1 MQKRNFTAGGFS
13 PDRGKREEMACAV
26 QANPAEPGRWG
37 GRTRRQN
44 GAVRWTAGQSGRTGR
59 RTRRQNRAAGRSGR
73 TERQDGAAGRGGRT
87 ERQDGAAGRGG
98 RTGRQDGA
106 GEEGGAGGGGGRGG
120 QGGGGGG
127 GGGRGGQKKRGGEA
141 TSSQRTGPGAP
152 PAQTKKRD
160 SNRRKPPDSEKAH
173 GEAARHLQKA
183 NAQVL
188 NTLFGHREG
197 CNIIRTAAVSKI
209 TESNFSIFLHSDHSF
224 QAHSRTRPWSFPFP
238 ELCPEAERVSV
249 SANLRRHRAAFDL
262 RFSILCTISH
272 KILFYDVFT
281 GFSRHAPTHVY
292 GAARIHGA
300 APQ

>member
-1 MQKRNFTAGGFS
+1 MQKRSFTAGGFS

-26 QANPAEPGRWG
+26 RANPAEPGRWG

-59 RTRRQNRAAGRSGR
+59 RTRRQNKAA
-73 TERQDGAAGRGGRT
+73 EQGGRT
-87 ERQDGAAGRGG
+87 ERQDGAAGRSG
-98 RTGRQDGA
+98 RTGR
-106 GEEGGAGGGGGRGG
+106 
-120 QGGGGGG
+120 
-127 GGGRGGQKKRGGEA
+127 QKKRGGEA

-160 SNRRKPPDSEKAH
+160 SNRREPPDSEKAH

-209 TESNFSIFLHSDHSF
+209 IERNFSIFLHSDHSF
-224 QAHSRTRPWSFPFP
+224 QAHSRPLPWSFPFP

-262 RFSILCTISH
+262 RFFILCTIFTLNF
-272 KILFYDVFT
+272 IL
-281 GFSRHAPTHVY
+281 
-292 GAARIHGA
+292 
-300 APQ
+300 

>member
-1 MQKRNFTAGGFS
+1 MKTTLNGVVFLLPHVSGHAKTEFHSRRIFPG
-13 PDRGKREEMACAV
+13 PREEGGNGMRR
-26 QANPAEPGRWG
+26 PGESC
-37 GRTRRQN
+37 RTRTV
-44 GAVRWTAGQSGRTGR
+44 G
-59 RTRRQNRAAGRSGR
+59 
-73 TERQDGAAGRGGRT
+73 RQDEAA
-87 ERQDGAAGRGG
+87 ERGG

-106 GEEGGAGGGGGRGG
+106 AGRSGKTERQDGAAGRSGKTERQDGAAEKEGEGKAG
-120 QGGGGGG
+120 
-127 GGGRGGQKKRGGEA
+127 
-141 TSSQRTGPGAP
+141 SSQRTGPGAP

-209 TESNFSIFLHSDHSF
+209 IERNFSIFLHSDHSF
-224 QAHSRTRPWSFPFP
+224 QAHSRPLPWSFPFP

>member
-1 MQKRNFTAGGFS
+1 MDS
-13 PDRGKREEMACAV
+13 
-26 QANPAEPGRWG
+26 
-37 GRTRRQN
+37 
-44 GAVRWTAGQSGRTGR
+44 
-59 RTRRQNRAAGRSGR
+59 R
-73 TERQDGAAGRGGRT
+73 TERQDGAQNKAAEQGGRT
-87 ERQDGAAGRGG
+87 ERQDGAAEKEGEGK
-98 RTGRQDGA
+98 A
-106 GEEGGAGGGGGRGG
+106 G
-120 QGGGGGG
+120 
-127 GGGRGGQKKRGGEA
+127 
-141 TSSQRTGPGAP
+141 SSQRTGPGAP

-160 SNRRKPPDSEKAH
+160 SNRREPPDSEKAH

-209 TESNFSIFLHSDHSF
+209 IERNFSIFLHSDHSF
-224 QAHSRTRPWSFPFP
+224 QAHSRPLPWSFPFP

>member
-98 RTGRQDGA
+98 RTGRQ
-106 GEEGGAGGGGGRGG
+106 
-120 QGGGGGG
+120 
-127 GGGRGGQKKRGGEA
+127 KKRGGEA

-152 PAQTKKRD
+152 PAQTKKT
-160 SNRRKPPDSEKAH
+160 
-173 GEAARHLQKA
+173 GETIGPARFSTGIPTA
-183 NAQVL
+183 
-188 NTLFGHREG
+188 GSR
-197 CNIIRTAAVSKI
+197 RTAKKR
-209 TESNFSIFLHSDHSF
+209 TEK
-224 QAHSRTRPWSFPFP
+224 RPGICKRPT
-238 ELCPEAERVSV
+238 
-249 SANLRRHRAAFDL
+249 H
-262 RFSILCTISH
+262 RFSIRCSDTG
-272 KILFYDVFT
+272 KGAIL
-281 GFSRHAPTHVY
+281 S
-292 GAARIHGA
+292 AR
-300 APQ
+300 PPLVK

>member
-1 MQKRNFTAGGFS
+1 
-13 PDRGKREEMACAV
+13 MACAV
-26 QANPAEPGRWG
+26 RANPAEPGRWG

-44 GAVRWTAGQSGRTGR
+44 GAVRWTAGRGGRTGR
-59 RTRRQNRAAGRSGR
+59 RTRRQNRAARRIGR
-73 TERQDGAAGRGGRT
+73 TRRQDGAARRSSRTGRQDGAAGRSGR
-87 ERQDGAAGRGG
+87 
-98 RTGRQDGA
+98 
-106 GEEGGAGGGGGRGG
+106 
-120 QGGGGGG
+120 
-127 GGGRGGQKKRGGEA
+127 KRGGGQSRVIA
-141 TSSQRTGPGAP
+141 ADRSGGAARTN
-152 PAQTKKRD
+152 KKRD
-160 SNRRKPPDSEKAH
+160 SNRREPPDSEKAH

-209 TESNFSIFLHSDHSF
+209 TERNFSIFLHSDHSF
-224 QAHSRTRPWSFPFP
+224 QAHSRTLPWSFPFP
-238 ELCPEAERVSV
+238 ELCPEAKRVSV

>member
-1 MQKRNFTAGGFS
+1 MQKRSFTAGGFS

-26 QANPAEPGRWG
+26 RANPAEPGRWG

-44 GAVRWTAGQSGRTGR
+44 
-59 RTRRQNRAAGRSGR
+59 RAAGRSGR
-73 TERQDGAAGRGGRT
+73 TGRQDGAAGRGGRK
-87 ERQDGAAGRGG
+87 RG
-98 RTGRQDGA
+98 
-106 GEEGGAGGGGGRGG
+106 
-120 QGGGGGG
+120 
-127 GGGRGGQKKRGGEA
+127 GGEA

>member
-1 MQKRNFTAGGFS
+1 MKTTLDGVVFLLPHVSSHAKTEFHRRRIFPG
-13 PDRGKREEMACAV
+13 PREEGGNGMRRPGESCRTRTVGRQNEA
-26 QANPAEPGRWG
+26 AERGSKMDSRTERQDGAQNKAAEQG
-37 GRTRRQN
+37 GRT
-44 GAVRWTAGQSGRTGR
+44 G
-59 RTRRQNRAAGRSGR
+59 
-73 TERQDGAAGRGGRT
+73 RQDGAAGRGGRT
-87 ERQDGAAGRGG
+87 ERQDGAAEKEGEGK
-98 RTGRQDGA
+98 A
-106 GEEGGAGGGGGRGG
+106 G
-120 QGGGGGG
+120 
-127 GGGRGGQKKRGGEA
+127 
-141 TSSQRTGPGAP
+141 SSQRTGPGAP

-160 SNRRKPPDSEKAH
+160 SNRREPPDSEKAH

-209 TESNFSIFLHSDHSF
+209 IERNFSIFLHSDHSF
-224 QAHSRTRPWSFPFP
+224 QAHSRPLPWSFPFP

>member
-1 MQKRNFTAGGFS
+1 MQKRSFTAGGFS
-13 PDRGKREEMACAV
+13 PDRGKREEMASAV
-26 QANPAEPGRWG
+26 RANPAEPGRWG

-59 RTRRQNRAAGRSGR
+59 RTRRQNRAAGRSGK
-73 TERQDGAAGRGGRT
+73 TER
-87 ERQDGAAGRGG
+87 
-98 RTGRQDGA
+98 
-106 GEEGGAGGGGGRGG
+106 
-120 QGGGGGG
+120 
-127 GGGRGGQKKRGGEA
+127 QKKRGRAKPGHRSGQVRGRRPHKQKNGIPTA
-141 TSSQRTGPGAP
+141 GSRRTA
-152 PAQTKKRD
+152 KKRT
-160 SNRRKPPDSEKAH
+160 EKQP
-173 GEAARHLQKA
+173 GICKRP
-183 NAQVL
+183 
-188 NTLFGHREG
+188 THRFS
-197 CNIIRTAAVSKI
+197 IRCSDTGKGAILSAAVSKI
-209 TESNFSIFLHSDHSF
+209 IERNFSIFLHSDHSF
-224 QAHSRTRPWSFPFP
+224 QAHSRPLPWSFPFP

>member
-1 MQKRNFTAGGFS
+1 MQKRSFTAGGFS
-13 PDRGKREEMACAV
+13 PDRGKGEETACAV
-26 QANPAEPGRWG
+26 RPNPAEPGRWG
-37 GRTRRQN
+37 GRTGRQN
-44 GAVRWTAGQSGRTGR
+44 ET
-59 RTRRQNRAAGRSGR
+59 AGRSGR
-73 TERQDGAAGRGGRT
+73 TERQDRAARRSGKT
-87 ERQDGAAGRGG
+87 ERQDG
-98 RTGRQDGA
+98 
-106 GEEGGAGGGGGRGG
+106 
-120 QGGGGGG
+120 
-127 GGGRGGQKKRGGEA
+127 
-141 TSSQRTGPGAP
+141 
-152 PAQTKKRD
+152 
-160 SNRRKPPDSEKAH
+160 
-173 GEAARHLQKA
+173 AARHLQKA

-224 QAHSRTRPWSFPFP
+224 QAHSRPLPWSFPFP